1 MAGVTGGLGRG
12 LDALLGG
19 AQSSTGVSGINHNEN
34 AIDARQIK
42 IDMIVANPN
51 QPRKEFSAEALK
63 DLSES
68 IRAKGVLQPVL
79 VRPVAGRKDRFE
91 LVAGE
96 RRLRASK
103 LAGLDEIPAVIR
115 DMTDLESMAIA
126 LIENLQ
132 REDLNP
138 IEEASGYQEL
148 ISKFGLS
155 QEQLARQVG
164 KSRSALSNS
173 MRLLTLSESIQ
184 GAIGESKI
192 SAGHGRALMAVADD
206 AVREELFQLIMS
218 EGLSVRQAEGAA
230 SYFKENGKLPKMPLS
245 GDEVKAKPK
254 KKEPKSKDENL
265 ERIKGRLESALETK
279 IVFSGSHNKGKMTI
293 NFSSE
298 EELERLVAILELR
311 S

>member
-19 AQSSTGVSGINHNEN
+19 ANSGGDAIKD
-34 AIDARQIK
+34 ASIDARQID
-42 IDMIVANPN
+42 IDKIVANPN
-51 QPRKEFSAEALK
+51 QPRKEFSPDALK

-68 IRAKGVLQPVL
+68 IRSKGVLQPIL
-79 VRPVAGRKDRFE
+79 VRPVPGRRDHFE

-103 LAGLDEIPAVIR
+103 LAGLGEIPALVR
-115 DMTDLESMAIA
+115 EMTALESMAIA

-138 IEEASGYQEL
+138 IEEAKGYQEL

-155 QEQLARQVG
+155 QEQLAGQVG

-173 MRLLTLSESIQ
+173 MRLLTLSVPIQ
-184 GAIGESKI
+184 DAIGDGKI
-192 SAGHGRALMAVADD
+192 SAGHGRALMAVVEDD
-206 AVREELFQLIMS
+206 AREELFTRIMD
-218 EGLSVRQAEGAA
+218 GGMSVRQSEGAA
-230 SYFKENGKLPKMPLS
+230 SYFKEHGELPEGEILS
-245 GDEVKAKPK
+245 KPKVAKRK
-254 KKEPKSKDENL
+254 KKEPMPADENL
-265 ERIKGRLESALETK
+265 DRIRGRLESALETK
-279 IVFSGSHNKGKMTI
+279 ISFSGSHSKGKLSI
-293 NFSSE
+293 SYGSE

-311 S
+311 SH

>member
-19 AQSSTGVSGINHNEN
+19 AKGGAESVDKDVSIN
-34 AIDARQIK
+34 ARQID
-42 IDMIVANPN
+42 IDKIVANPN
-51 QPRKEFSAEALK
+51 QPRKEFSPDALK

-68 IRAKGVLQPVL
+68 IRSKGVLQPIL
-79 VRPVAGRKDRFE
+79 VRPVHGHSDRYE

-103 LAGLDEIPAVIR
+103 LAGLGEIPALIR
-115 DMTDLESMAIA
+115 DLTDLESMAIA

-138 IEEASGYQEL
+138 IEEARGYQEL

-155 QEQLARQVG
+155 QEQLAGQVG

-173 MRLLTLSESIQ
+173 MRLLTLSDSIQ
-184 GAIGESKI
+184 EAIGSGSI
-192 SAGHGRALMAVADD
+192 TAGHGRALMAVTDE
-206 AVREELFQLIMS
+206 AVREDLFARII
-218 EGLSVRQAEGAA
+218 EGGMSVRQAETAA
-230 SYFKENGKLPKMPLS
+230 SYFKEHGVLPDENPDLDKM
-245 GDEVKAKPK
+245 KAAKRK
-254 KKEPKSKDENL
+254 KREPKVADEGL

-279 IVFSGSHNKGKMTI
+279 ISFSGSQNKGKLSISYT
-293 NFSSE
+293 SE

>member
-19 AQSSTGVSGINHNEN
+19 GKGSSEHSDSGLSL
-34 AIDARQIK
+34 DARQID

-51 QPRKEFSAEALK
+51 QPRKEFAPEALK

-68 IRAKGVLQPVL
+68 IRSKGVLQPIL
-79 VRPVAGRKDRFE
+79 VRPVAGRRDRFE

-103 LAGLDEIPAVIR
+103 LAGLGEIPALIKE
-115 DMTDLESMAIA
+115 MTDLESMAIA

-138 IEEASGYQEL
+138 IEEAKGYQEL

-155 QEQLARQVG
+155 QEQLSGQVG

-173 MRLLTLSESIQ
+173 MRLLTLSEPIQ
-184 GAIGESKI
+184 NAIGVGNI
-192 SAGHGRALMAVADD
+192 SAGHGRALMAVTDD
-206 AVREELFQLIMS
+206 QARDDLFGRIITGGM
-218 EGLSVRQAEGAA
+218 SVRQSEGAA
-230 SYFKENGKLPKMPLS
+230 TYFKENGLLPE
-245 GDEVKAKPK
+245 GDVVEAPKPAKRK
-254 KKEPKSKDENL
+254 IKEAKIVDESL
-265 ERIKGRLESALETK
+265 DRIKGRLESALETK
-279 IVFSGSHNKGKMTI
+279 VSFSGSHTRGKMTI

-311 S
+311 SH

>member
-19 AQSSTGVSGINHNEN
+19 GRGADEN
-34 AIDARQIK
+34 TAPEASIDARQIG

-51 QPRKEFSAEALK
+51 QPRKEFSPEALK

-79 VRPVAGRKDRFE
+79 VRPVAGRRNRFE

-103 LAGLDEIPAVIR
+103 LAGLEEIPALVKE
-115 DMTDLESMAIA
+115 MTDLESMAIA

-138 IEEASGYQEL
+138 IEEAKGYQEL

-155 QEQLARQVG
+155 QDQLAGQVG

-173 MRLLTLSESIQ
+173 MRLLTLSEPVQ
-184 GAIGESKI
+184 NAIGAGKI

-206 AVREELFQLIMS
+206 DARDELFDRLMNS
-218 EGLSVRQAEGAA
+218 GLSVRQCEGAA
-230 SYFKENGKLPKMPLS
+230 SYFKEHGELPEGDAPLKRKS
-245 GDEVKAKPK
+245 AAK
-254 KKEPKSKDENL
+254 KKEPRKIDENL
-265 ERIKGRLESALETK
+265 ELIKERLESALETK
-279 IVFSGSHNKGKMTI
+279 VAFSGSKNKGKLTI
-293 NFSSE
+293 SYADE
-298 EELERLVAILELR
+298 QELERLVAILELR

>member
-19 AQSSTGVSGINHNEN
+19 GKGADEKSSAEVS
-34 AIDARQIK
+34 IDARKID

-51 QPRKEFSAEALK
+51 QPRKEFSPEALK

-68 IRAKGVLQPVL
+68 IKAKGVLQPIL
-79 VRPVAGRKDRFE
+79 VRPVAGRRDRFE

-103 LAGLDEIPAVIR
+103 LAGLGEIPALVKE
-115 DMTDLESMAIA
+115 MTDLESMAIA

-138 IEEASGYQEL
+138 IEEAKGYQEL
-148 ISKFGLS
+148 ITKFGLS
-155 QEQLARQVG
+155 QEQLSGQVG

-173 MRLLTLSESIQ
+173 MRLLTLSEPMQ
-184 GAIGESKI
+184 DAIGNGKI
-192 SAGHGRALMAVADD
+192 TAGHGRALMAVNDD
-206 AVREELFQLIMS
+206 NARDELFDRLMNS
-218 EGLSVRQAEGAA
+218 GMSVRQCEGAA
-230 SYFKENGKLPKMPLS
+230 AYFKENGELPEN
-245 GDEVKAKPK
+245 EVVTKKKSANGK
-254 KKEPKSKDENL
+254 KKEPKKADENL
-265 ERIKGRLESALETK
+265 ERIKDRLESALETK
-279 IVFSGSHNKGKMTI
+279 VSFSGSQKKGKLSI
-293 NFSSE
+293 SYANE

>member
-19 AQSSTGVSGINHNEN
+19 GKGADENSSSEVS
-34 AIDARQIK
+34 IDARKID

-51 QPRKEFSAEALK
+51 QPRKEFSPEALK

-68 IRAKGVLQPVL
+68 IRAKGVLQPIL
-79 VRPVAGRKDRFE
+79 VRPVAGRRNRFE

-103 LAGLDEIPAVIR
+103 LAGLGEIPALIKE
-115 DMTDLESMAIA
+115 MTDLESMAIA

-138 IEEASGYQEL
+138 IEEARGYQEL
-148 ISKFGLS
+148 ITKFGLS
-155 QEQLARQVG
+155 QDQLSGQVG

-173 MRLLTLSESIQ
+173 MRLLTLSEPMQ
-184 GAIGESKI
+184 DAIGNGNI
-192 SAGHGRALMAVADD
+192 SAGHGRALMAVNDD
-206 AVREELFQLIMS
+206 AARDELFDRLMKS
-218 EGLSVRQAEGAA
+218 GMSVRQCEGAA
-230 SYFKENGKLPKMPLS
+230 TYFKEHGELPE
-245 GDEVKAKPK
+245 GEVVVKKK
-254 KKEPKSKDENL
+254 SEKNNKKEPKKIDENL

-279 IVFSGSHNKGKMTI
+279 ISFSGSQKKGKLSI
-293 NFSSE
+293 SYANE

>member
-19 AQSSTGVSGINHNEN
+19 GKGVDEN
-34 AIDARQIK
+34 SASEASIDARQID

-51 QPRKEFSAEALK
+51 QPRKEFSPEALK

-79 VRPVAGRKDRFE
+79 VRPVLGRKDRFE

-103 LAGLDEIPAVIR
+103 LAGLGEIPALVKE
-115 DMTDLESMAIA
+115 MTDLESMAIA

-138 IEEASGYQEL
+138 IEEAKGYQEL
-148 ISKFGLS
+148 ITKFGLS
-155 QEQLARQVG
+155 QEQLAGQVG

-173 MRLLTLSESIQ
+173 MRLLTLSEPVQ
-184 GAIGESKI
+184 DAIGNGKI

-206 AVREELFQLIMS
+206 AARDELFDRLMS
-218 EGLSVRQAEGAA
+218 SGLSVRQCEGAA
-230 SYFKENGKLPKMPLS
+230 TYFKEHGELPE
-245 GDEVKAKPK
+245 GEVVAKPKPGKSK
-254 KKEPKSKDENL
+254 KKEPKEIDEDL
-265 ERIKGRLESALETK
+265 EILKSRLEEALETK
-279 IVFSGSHNKGKMTI
+279 VSFSGSQKKGKLTI
-293 NFSSE
+293 SYADE
-298 EELERLVAILELR
+298 QELERLVAILELR

>member
-19 AQSSTGVSGINHNEN
+19 GKGAGEKSSSE
-34 AIDARQIK
+34 ASIDARKID

-51 QPRKEFSAEALK
+51 QPRKEFSPEALK

-68 IRAKGVLQPVL
+68 IRAKGVLQPIL
-79 VRPVAGRKDRFE
+79 VRPVAGRRDRFE

-103 LAGLDEIPAVIR
+103 LAGLGEIPALVKE
-115 DMTDLESMAIA
+115 MTDLESMAIA

-138 IEEASGYQEL
+138 IEEAKGYQEL
-148 ISKFGLS
+148 ITKFGLS
-155 QEQLARQVG
+155 QEQLSGQVG

-173 MRLLTLSESIQ
+173 MRLLTLSEPMQ
-184 GAIGESKI
+184 DAIGNGKI
-192 SAGHGRALMAVADD
+192 SAGHGRALMAVNEDD
-206 AVREELFQLIMS
+206 ARDELFDRLMNS
-218 EGLSVRQAEGAA
+218 GMSVRQCEGAA
-230 SYFKENGKLPKMPLS
+230 IYFKEHGELPEGEFVAPKKS
-245 GDEVKAKPK
+245 SKNK
-254 KKEPKSKDENL
+254 KKEPKKVDENL
-265 ERIKGRLESALETK
+265 ERIKDRLESALETK
-279 IVFSGSHNKGKMTI
+279 VYFSGSQKKGKLSI
-293 NFSSE
+293 SYANE

>member
-19 AQSSTGVSGINHNEN
+19 SKPGAGTSGKD
-34 AIDARQIK
+34 ASIDARQID
-42 IDMIVANPN
+42 IDKIVANPN
-51 QPRKEFSAEALK
+51 QPRKEFSPEALK

-68 IRAKGVLQPVL
+68 IRAKGVLQPIL
-79 VRPVAGRKDRFE
+79 VRPSKGRSGVFE

-96 RRLRASK
+96 RRLRASR
-103 LAGLDEIPAVIR
+103 LAGLGEIPALVR
-115 DMTDLESMAIA
+115 EMTDLESMAIA

-138 IEEASGYQEL
+138 IEEARGYQEL

-155 QEQLARQVG
+155 QEQLAGQVG

-173 MRLLTLSESIQ
+173 MRLLTLSDPIQ
-184 GAIGESKI
+184 NAIGDGKI
-192 SAGHGRALMAVADD
+192 TAGHGRALMAVGDD
-206 AVREELFQLIMS
+206 DIREELFDRIV
-218 EGLSVRQAEGAA
+218 EGGMSVRQAEGAA
-230 SYFKENGKLPKMPLS
+230 TFFKENGTLPQVDSAEKPS
-245 GDEVKAKPK
+245 GAKRK
-254 KKEPKSKDENL
+254 KKEPKVL
-265 ERIKGRLESALETK
+265 EESLQRIKGRLESALETK
-279 IVFSGSHNKGKMTI
+279 IVFSGSHSKGRMSI
-293 NFSSE
+293 SYSSE

>member
-19 AQSSTGVSGINHNEN
+19 GKGDDENLISESS
-34 AIDARQIK
+34 IDARK
-42 IDMIVANPN
+42 IDIDMVVANPN
-51 QPRKEFSAEALK
+51 QPRKEFSPEALK

-68 IRAKGVLQPVL
+68 IRAKGVLQPIL
-79 VRPVAGRKDRFE
+79 VRPIPGRKDRFE

-103 LAGLDEIPAVIR
+103 LAGLGEIPALVKE
-115 DMTDLESMAIA
+115 MTDLESMAIA

-138 IEEASGYQEL
+138 IEEAKGYQEL
-148 ISKFGLS
+148 ITKFGLS
-155 QEQLARQVG
+155 QEQLSGQVG

-173 MRLLTLSESIQ
+173 MRLLTLTEPVQ
-184 GAIGESKI
+184 QAIGDGKI
-192 SAGHGRALMAVADD
+192 SAGHGRALMAVGDDD
-206 AVREELFQLIMS
+206 ARDELFERLMHS
-218 EGLSVRQAEGAA
+218 GMSVRQCEGAA
-230 SYFKENGKLPKMPLS
+230 TYFKEHGELPE
-245 GDEVKAKPK
+245 GDVVAKPK
-254 KKEPKSKDENL
+254 AKKNNQKEPKKVDENL

-279 IVFSGSHNKGKMTI
+279 VSFSGSQKKGKMTI
-293 NFSSE
+293 SYANE

>member
-19 AQSSTGVSGINHNEN
+19 GKSGEESTGKDIS
-34 AIDARQIK
+34 IDARQID

-51 QPRKEFSAEALK
+51 QPRKEFSPEALK

-68 IRAKGVLQPVL
+68 IRSKGVLQPIL
-79 VRPVAGRKDRFE
+79 VRPVSGRRDRFE

-103 LAGLDEIPAVIR
+103 LAGLGEIPALVKE
-115 DMTDLESMAIA
+115 MTDLESMAIA

-138 IEEASGYQEL
+138 IEEAKGYQEL

-155 QEQLARQVG
+155 QEQLAGQVG

-173 MRLLTLSESIQ
+173 MRLLTLSDPIQ
-184 GAIGESKI
+184 DAIGDGKI
-192 SAGHGRALMAVADD
+192 SAGHGRALMAVSEDES
-206 AVREELFQLIMS
+206 REVLFERIVS
-218 EGLSVRQAEGAA
+218 GGLSVRQAESAA
-230 SYFKENGKLPKMPLS
+230 NYFKENGELPP
-245 GDEVKAKPK
+245 EEAVQKPK
-254 KKEPKSKDENL
+254 GSKKAKKEPKPVDESL
-265 ERIKGRLESALETK
+265 KRIKGRLESALETK
-279 IVFSGSHNKGKMTI
+279 VSFSGSHAKGKLSI
-293 NFSSE
+293 KYSSE

-311 S
+311 SS

>member
-19 AQSSTGVSGINHNEN
+19 GRAGTADAGKDAS
-34 AIDARQIK
+34 IDARK
-42 IDMIVANPN
+42 IDIDKIVANPN
-51 QPRKEFSAEALK
+51 QPRKEFSAEALR

-68 IRAKGVLQPVL
+68 IRSKGVLQPIL
-79 VRPVAGRKDRFE
+79 VRPIAGRSDRFE

-103 LAGLDEIPAVIR
+103 LAGLGEIPALVKE
-115 DMTDLESMAIA
+115 MTDLESMAIA

-138 IEEASGYQEL
+138 IEEAKGYNEL

-155 QEQLARQVG
+155 QEQLAGQVG

-173 MRLLTLSESIQ
+173 MRLLTLSEPIQ
-184 GAIGESKI
+184 NAISEGQI
-192 SAGHGRALMAVADD
+192 SAGHGRALMAVTDDD
-206 AVREELFQLIMS
+206 AREVLFGRMI
-218 EGLSVRQAEGAA
+218 EGGMSVRLAETAA
-230 SYFKENGKLPKMPLS
+230 SYFKEHGELPAEAVS
-245 GDEVKAKPK
+245 GAMKPSKRAKREPK
-254 KKEPKSKDENL
+254 KVDDSLMMIKE
-265 ERIKGRLESALETK
+265 RLESALEAK
-279 IVFSGSHNKGKMTI
+279 VSFSGSHSKGKLSI
-293 NFSSE
+293 NYSSE

-311 S
+311 SH

>member
-19 AQSSTGVSGINHNEN
+19 AKSGDKSSGRDIS
-34 AIDARQIK
+34 IDARQID
-42 IDMIVANPN
+42 IDRIVANPN
-51 QPRKEFSAEALK
+51 QPRKEFSPEALK

-68 IRAKGVLQPVL
+68 IRSKGVLQPIL
-79 VRPVAGRKDRFE
+79 VRPVPGRPDRFE

-103 LAGLDEIPAVIR
+103 LAGLGEIPALVKE
-115 DMTDLESMAIA
+115 MTDLESMAIA

-138 IEEASGYQEL
+138 IEEAKGYQEL

-155 QEQLARQVG
+155 QEQLAGQVG

-173 MRLLTLSESIQ
+173 MRLLTLSDPIQ
-184 GAIGESKI
+184 NAIGEGKI
-192 SAGHGRALMAVADD
+192 SAGHGRALMAVAEEN
-206 AVREELFQLIMS
+206 AREELFDRIMVG
-218 EGLSVRQAEGAA
+218 GLSVRQSEGAA
-230 SYFKENGKLPKMPLS
+230 TYFKEHGELPEGEVVSKGKN
-245 GDEVKAKPK
+245 VK
-254 KKEPKSKDENL
+254 KKNKESKPVDENL
-265 ERIKGRLESALETK
+265 ERIKGRLEEALETK
-279 IVFSGSHNKGKMTI
+279 VAFSGTHSKGKLSI
-293 NFSSE
+293 NYSSE

-311 S
+311 SK